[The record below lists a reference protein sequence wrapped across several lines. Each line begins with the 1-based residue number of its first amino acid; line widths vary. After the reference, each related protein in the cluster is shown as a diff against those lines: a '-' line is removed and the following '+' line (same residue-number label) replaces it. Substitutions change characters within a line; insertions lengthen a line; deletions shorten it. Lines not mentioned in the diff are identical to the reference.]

1 MTEGAN
7 LAAEIAAALAEG
19 GAATGDGPFVVTL
32 EKAGAQTGPDYD
44 PIIGPPTEHTLTAL
58 ADTWKVRDE
67 NGNLTG
73 QTTRVLT
80 LASGGVVPIKGE
92 WLVVSGQRV
101 RIGEVMPFAPGGVD
115 LMYDIVLEG

>member
-1 MTEGAN
+1 MTEGTD

-19 GAATGDGPFVVTL
+19 GAATGDGPFTVTL
-32 EKAGAQTGPDYD
+32 EKAGTQTGPDYD
-44 PIIGPPTEHTLTAL
+44 PVIGPPTEHTLTAL
-58 ADTWKVRDE
+58 ADTWKVRDG

-73 QTTRVLT
+73 ETMRVLT
-80 LASGGVVPIKGE
+80 IEASGIVPIKGE

-115 LMYDIVLEG
+115 LLYDVTLEG